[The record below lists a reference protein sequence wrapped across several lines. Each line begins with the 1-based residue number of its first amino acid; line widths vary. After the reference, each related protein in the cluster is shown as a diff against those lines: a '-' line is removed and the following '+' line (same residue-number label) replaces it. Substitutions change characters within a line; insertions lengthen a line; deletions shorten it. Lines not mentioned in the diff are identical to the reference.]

1 MRHAAHESRK
11 LYWLI
16 WLYLLVLTLAEVG
29 VASVPSLARGLVVS
43 ALLLLAVVKAALV
56 GLFYMHLVKET
67 NVLKWTV
74 AIPMISPV
82 LYAVVLIAE
91 AGWRLR

>member
-1 MRHAAHESRK
+1 MRHAAPVNRK
-11 LYWLI
+11 QYWFI

-29 VASVPSLARGLVVS
+29 VASAQGLGKGLAVS

-56 GLFYMHLVKET
+56 GLYYMHLVHET

-74 AIPMISPV
+74 ALPMVSPV

>member
-1 MRHAAHESRK
+1 MSSAAHASRK
-11 LYWLI
+11 HYWLI

-29 VASVPSLARGLVVS
+29 VASISGLSKSWVVS

-56 GLFYMHLVKET
+56 GLFYMHLVHET

-74 AIPMISPV
+74 AIPMVTPV

-91 AGWRLR
+91 ASWRLL